1 MKSFIIEISISASV
15 ILTSSCNDKSQS
27 DAPNSNQDSIIDNM
41 TKAKNS
47 DEKVEGKF
55 LNIQKL
61 TDKTYTMSIQLN
73 QDSIAIFETYMPL
86 DQNEIS
92 LLKKDGNNIILTYKV
107 YQDPETKKP
116 TKMVQYMQ
124 PVYEIQRK

>member
-1 MKSFIIEISISASV
+1 
-15 ILTSSCNDKSQS
+15 
-27 DAPNSNQDSIIDNM
+27 M
-41 TKAKNS
+41 TRAKNEG
-47 DEKVEGKF
+47 EKVEGRF

-61 TDKTYTMSIQLN
+61 TDKTYTLSIQLN

-92 LLKKDGNNIILTYKV
+92 LLKKDGNNIILTYNV

-116 TKMVQYMQ
+116 N
-124 PVYEIQRK
+124 